1 MAGRSA
7 VLAISIIAD
16 SKQARRELD
25 STGRSVGKFQSG
37 LSKATVPAAAVV
49 GALGLVGK
57 AALDSASELQQ
68 STGAVQSVF
77 GKYAQAI
84 IGPAKQA
91 AQAVGLSQSAFQ
103 TQAVLLGSQ
112 LKNLGQ
118 PMAQVSGTTNDL
130 IKKAAD
136 LAATFGGPTSDAV
149 EAISSLMRGE
159 SDPIERYGVSIN
171 QAAIAAYEAA
181 HGLNTSTTAAAK
193 NSKRQAILAL
203 LYKQTTAATGQF
215 AREATSAAGAQEISN
230 AKFENTKAALGTKL
244 LPVYAKFK
252 TILASVFGWVTKN
265 SDIVFTLAGV
275 LGGAAVAVLAINAGV
290 KAWTATTKAFTAVQ
304 KVLNFVL
311 GMNPILRIVIIIAAL
326 VAGLIIAYKKS
337 ETFRNIVNGAFKAV
351 MKVVT
356 PIVDFFAKTIPNA
369 IKTLLSKAHD
379 IWNDIVAFFKKWGPI
394 ALQVLFPFIGIV
406 VQIKK
411 HWSEIVGFFKNL
423 FGDVLGWVKDFVGNI
438 VDAIASLPGKIARFF
453 GSMART
459 GKDWIG
465 SFFNGILDGL
475 KAAGSWVVNAAKTVV
490 NAIISGLN
498 NFLNLP
504 WTISVHIP
512 IPLAPDID
520 LGPYT
525 IMPSIPLWSAAAR
538 PAVLDPDSLRPGFT
552 LFAAA
557 GSWPAQLS
565 MPAGQRDRT
574 TVQVVKVYFQGL
586 VTDPDGVA
594 RQIEDVLDRRAARVS
609 ARSTRFQVA

>member
-1 MAGRSA
+1 MGRSA

-25 STGRSVGKFQSG
+25 DTGRSVGKFSSG
-37 LSKATVPAAAVV
+37 LSKATIPAAAIV
-49 GALGLVGK
+49 GAIGLVGK
-57 AALDSASELQQ
+57 AGLDAASDLQQ

-91 AQAVGLSQSAFQ
+91 ATAVGLSQSAFQ
-103 TQAVLLGSQ
+103 TQATLIGSQ
-112 LKNLGQ
+112 LKNLGT
-118 PMAQVSGTTNDL
+118 PMNDVAKITTGL
-130 IKKAAD
+130 IGKAAD

-171 QAAIAAYEAA
+171 QTAIAAYEAA
-181 HGLNTSTTAAAK
+181 KGLDTSTTAAAK
-193 NSKRQAILAL
+193 NAKRTAILAL
-203 LYKQTTAATGQF
+203 LNKQTAAATGQF
-215 AREATSAAGAQEISN
+215 AREATSAAGAQEIAN
-230 AKFENTKAALGTKL
+230 AKYENAKAALGQRL

-252 TILASVFGWVTKN
+252 TILGAVFGWVSKN
-265 SDIVFTLAGV
+265 SEILFTLAAVIGT
-275 LGGAAVAVLAINAGV
+275 AAVAVLAINAGV
-290 KAWTATTKAFTAVQ
+290 KAWTATTQAFTAVQ
-304 KVLNFVL
+304 RVLNFVL

-326 VAGLIIAYKKS
+326 VAGLVIAYKKS
-337 ETFRNIVNGAFKAV
+337 ETFRNIVNAAFSAV
-351 MKVVT
+351 MKVVR

-369 IKTLLSKAHD
+369 MRTLLDKARD
-379 IWNDIVAFFKKWGPI
+379 IWNTLVAFFKKWGPL
-394 ALQVLFPFIGIV
+394 ALTVLLPFIGIPL
-406 VQIKK
+406 QIIK
-411 HWSEIVGFFKNL
+411 HWHELIGWFHDLFATVVGN
-423 FGDVLGWVKDFVGNI
+423 VRDFVGNI

-453 GSMART
+453 GAMART
-459 GKDWIG
+459 GKDWIA
-465 SFFNGILDGL
+465 SFFNGILEGL
-475 KAAGSWVVNAAKTVV
+475 KSAGSWVVNAAKTVV

-525 IMPSIPLWSAAAR
+525 IMPSIPLWASIPR
-538 PAVLDPDSLRPGFT
+538 PAVPSIDDLQPGFT
-552 LFAAA
+552 LFADAA
-557 GSWPAQLS
+557 TWPARIS
-565 MPAGQRDRT
+565 VPSGRRDQ
-574 TVQVVKVYFQGL
+574 TVVQTVRVTFTGL

-594 RQIEDVLDRRAARVS
+594 RQIEDLLDQRAARVS
-609 ARSTRFQVA
+609 ARSNRFAVA